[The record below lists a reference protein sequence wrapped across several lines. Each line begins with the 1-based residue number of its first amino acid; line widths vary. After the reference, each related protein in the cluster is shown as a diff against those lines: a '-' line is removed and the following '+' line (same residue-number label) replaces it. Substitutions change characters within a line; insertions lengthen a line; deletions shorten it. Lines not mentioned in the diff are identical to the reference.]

1 MSQQISDEGATAV
14 ITHRVCAD
22 KHPEYEN
29 WLKEIGPQCQSFP
42 GHLDLHIIRPISGVT
57 ETYTVIIRFDT
68 KDHLQSWMA
77 SSTRARL
84 IDNANPLL
92 VKGDSF
98 FISSGLDF
106 WFIPLGAQAR
116 IPIRWKQLLV
126 TWSAIYP
133 LVLCLPLVIVPVLR
147 ALGLPQIHYLDMLF
161 VTGTVSALMIYLV
174 MPRYTRLIQN
184 WLFN

>member
-1 MSQQISDEGATAV
+1 MSKQISDEGATAV
-14 ITHRVCAD
+14 ITHWVCAD

-29 WLKEIGPQCQSFP
+29 WLKEIGPQCRAFP

-57 ETYTVIIRFDT
+57 DTYTIIIRFDT

-84 IDNANPLL
+84 IEKASPLL
-92 VKGDSF
+92 AKGDSF

-106 WFIPLGAQAR
+106 WFTPQGAQAR

-133 LVLCLPLVIVPVLR
+133 LVLCLPLVIVPLLR
-147 ALGLPQIHYLDMLF
+147 ALGLPQILYLDML
-161 VTGTVSALMIYLV
+161 VITGTVAALMIYVV
-174 MPRYTRLIQN
+174 MPRYTRLIQT